1 MTDEKMTD
9 KVQAAVPADTGMQPE
24 EKSKIVYE
32 GGGNL
37 AGVQRKK
44 GKGLILDDG
53 RIEAMKEYLS
63 PEELYQDLISRV
75 RRYHPSDDISMI
87 EKAYKLRLSLRI
99 WNWIKKRLRPG
110 SFMMWWKIPS

>member
-9 KVQAAVPADTGMQPE
+9 KVQAAVPADTVMQPE

-63 PEELYQDLISRV
+63 PEELYLRTLFPVCADTI
-75 RRYHPSDDISMI
+75 RRMI
-87 EKAYKLRLSLRI
+87 Y
-99 WNWIKKRLRPG
+99 P
-110 SFMMWWKIPS
+110 